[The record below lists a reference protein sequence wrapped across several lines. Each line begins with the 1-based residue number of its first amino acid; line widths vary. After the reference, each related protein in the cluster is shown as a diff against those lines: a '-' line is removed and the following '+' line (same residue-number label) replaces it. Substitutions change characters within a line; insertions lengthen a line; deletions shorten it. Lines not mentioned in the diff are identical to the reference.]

1 MNYKAAENSALL
13 QTGCNYI
20 IFIKIN
26 WAGLRHKT
34 PGLKLSRTLA
44 LERVQTFLAMKIMEL
59 CCDVGL
65 FFNQNAEVSNTG
77 VKVKT
82 ETLAKCEV

>member
-26 WAGLRHKT
+26 WAGLRDKT
-34 PGLKLSRTLA
+34 PGLKSCTTLA
-44 LERVQTFLAMKIMEL
+44 LENFFLAMKIMEL
-59 CCDVGL
+59 L
-65 FFNQNAEVSNTG
+65 
-77 VKVKT
+77 K
-82 ETLAKCEV
+82 

>member
-1 MNYKAAENSALL
+1 MNYKAAENSALV

-34 PGLKLSRTLA
+34 PGLKLSPTLA
-44 LERVQTFLAMKIMEL
+44 LEPVQTFLAMKIMEL
-59 CCDVGL
+59 LKGRWA
-65 FFNQNAEVSNTG
+65 FF
-77 VKVKT
+77 
-82 ETLAKCEV
+82 

>member
-26 WAGLRHKT
+26 WAGLHKT
-34 PGLKLSRTLA
+34 PGLKLCPTLA
-44 LERVQTFLAMKIMEL
+44 LERVQTFFGSE
-59 CCDVGL
+59 D
-65 FFNQNAEVSNTG
+65 NG
-77 VKVKT
+77 VT
-82 ETLAKCEV
+82 